1 LPFIMSAHLPA
12 SLLVLCGL
20 ALPAWAAQPLV
31 TDDTGTQGKGGQQI
45 ELSQTGD
52 RLRQGADR
60 GRSRASGLTYTLGL
74 SEQLDVFVG
83 SSYQGLRLAGDSPAS
98 GWGNPVLGVKWRLWE
113 HESSKTS
120 LALKPEWV
128 LPVSASAEASGLGPG
143 KVSYA
148 LAAIVTREMPF
159 GALHVNAAFSRDR
172 MRNTLESER
181 TMRYSVAPVWDL
193 SASWKVALDVGMQ
206 TSRSGTGIRL
216 RSRFVEVGAI
226 YSPDKNQDWALGL
239 IRSTDN
245 DSPESTRRTLTG
257 GWTLRF

>member
-1 LPFIMSAHLPA
+1 MFRWLLLCASVFVAWSGPA
-12 SLLVLCGL
+12 R
-20 ALPAWAAQPLV
+20 AAQPLI

-45 ELSQTGD
+45 EVSQAQD
-52 RLRQGADR
+52 RIRQGADR
-60 GRSRASGLTYTLGL
+60 GRSRATGLTYNLGVSDQADL
-74 SEQLDVFVG
+74 FFSG
-83 SSYQGLRLAGDSPAS
+83 AYQGLRLAQVSPES

-113 HESSKTS
+113 HEVSKTS
-120 LALKPEWV
+120 LALKPELV
-128 LPVSASAEASGLGPG
+128 LPVSAAAEALGLGTG

-148 LAAIVTREMPF
+148 LNAIVTREMPF
-159 GALHVNAAFSRDR
+159 GAIHINAVFSRDR

-181 TMRYSVAPVWDL
+181 VMRYSVAPVWDL
-193 SASWKVALDVGMQ
+193 SASWKVALDMGLQ
-206 TSRSGTGIRL
+206 TTRSGTGIRL

-239 IRSTDN
+239 IRNTDN